1 MLDVAPFEF
10 FAWTDKI
17 SRQMLNLP
25 QEMWEDDIEFD
36 LHWITEDGK
45 PAQMKSR
52 AQIQPTDSFES
63 CPPLDIA
70 LMGAHDLKY
79 KTSEAELAFIRKV
92 YEQCSAFLTIC
103 GGMFP
108 LLEAGLL
115 AGKTATCPRMI
126 VSAMKKS
133 IPVVD
138 WVETR
143 WAHDG
148 KLWTSS
154 SLLNGTDM
162 MRAFAEATWGG
173 KTNNGTS
180 RTVTPTSRQLSGV
193 VRNYPEASN
202 VNITN
207 FKQKYLGNANNMS
220 LRTIGAK
227 AAAALDKDLMSTGAF
242 SIDQLMEL
250 AGLSVSQAIYRVH
263 PPSRGLNILVACGP
277 GNNGGDG
284 LVAARHLCHYGY
296 KPTIYYPKRS
306 KNDLYQRLAQQLVD
320 LDVAFVDDFLTAAKT
335 TDHIVDAIFG
345 FSFSGEVREPFPAV
359 IKALEE
365 TKLPVTSVDAP
376 SSWDIENGPPES
388 GPGSSFQPEVLVS
401 LTAPKPL
408 VKHFKGRHFI
418 GGRFVS
424 PGIAEKFNLEIPQY
438 EGIDQV
444 VEVDNNG
451 QKL

>member
-1 MLDVAPFEF
+1 
-10 FAWTDKI
+10 
-17 SRQMLNLP
+17 MLNLP
-25 QEMWEDDIEFD
+25 QKLWEGNLEFE
-36 LHWITEDGK
+36 LHWITENGN
-45 PAQMKSR
+45 PAQIKSM
-52 AQIQPTDSFES
+52 AQIQPTGNSFES
-63 CPPLDIA
+63 CAPLDVA
-70 LMGAHDLKY
+70 LMRARNPGY
-79 KTSEAELAFIRKV
+79 KASEAEIALIRKL
-92 YEQCSAFLTIC
+92 CDRCTTFLTIC
-103 GGMFP
+103 GGIFP

-115 AGKTATCPRMI
+115 AGKTATCPRMM
-126 VSAMKKS
+126 VDAMKKS
-133 IPVVD
+133 VPVVE

-143 WAHDG
+143 WAHDE

-162 MRAFAEATWGG
+162 MRAFAEAIWGG
-173 KTNNGTS
+173 NTGWVGTVLDIGGGIPPS
-180 RTVTPTSRQLSGV
+180 ENALDPPTQAKRHGYV
-193 VRNYPEASN
+193 
-202 VNITN
+202 
-207 FKQKYLGNANNMS
+207 NNMA
-220 LRTIGAK
+220 LRTLGAK

-284 LVAARHLCHYGY
+284 LVAARHLRHYGY

-320 LDVAFVDDFLTAAKT
+320 LDVPFVDDFVAAVES

-376 SSWDIENGPPES
+376 SSWDIESGPPPS

-424 PGIAEKFNLEIPQY
+424 PGIAEKYNLEIPQY